1 MDHAANW
8 PILILIQQL
17 CVFEKEEEG
26 ACGACGAAG
35 AAGGKMSVFC
45 PFSGARAQPLAAV

>member
-1 MDHAANW
+1 MDHAANL

-17 CVFEKEEEG
+17 CVFEKEEE
-26 ACGACGAAG
+26 GACGAAG